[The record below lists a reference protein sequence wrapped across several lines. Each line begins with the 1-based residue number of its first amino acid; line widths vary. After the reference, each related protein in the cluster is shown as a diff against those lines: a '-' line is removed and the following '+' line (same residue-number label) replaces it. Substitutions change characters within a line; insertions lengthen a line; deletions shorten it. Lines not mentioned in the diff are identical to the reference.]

1 MNIWI
6 RKYGDP
12 NMREVCKPVEKIGKL
27 EKQIFYQ
34 LYEALFGNCA
44 LGIAAPQIGF
54 PRRII
59 AVRMDG
65 YFLQLAN
72 PFILE
77 KEGKSILTEGCLS
90 IPEVFIKVPRF
101 EKIKI
106 QAIDETGKKIKL
118 EAEGMLART
127 LQHEIDHLN
136 GTLIVDYATEKKKA
150 KIMDKLNQIAQNTRM
165 LLKIKSKNK

>member
-1 MNIWI
+1 MNTWI

-12 NMREVCKPVEKIGKL
+12 ILRKICHPVEKIGKL
-27 EKQIFYQ
+27 EKQIFFQ
-34 LYEALFGNCA
+34 MAEVLFKSQA

-54 PRRII
+54 SQRII
-59 AVRMDG
+59 AVRTDG
-65 YFLQLAN
+65 YLLQLAN

-77 KEGKSILTEGCLS
+77 KEGESILTEGCLS

-106 QAIDETGKKIKL
+106 QGLDETGKKRTVKV
-118 EAEGMLART
+118 EGILARA

-136 GTLIVDYATEKKKA
+136 GILIIDYATEKKKE
-150 KIMDKLNQIAQNTRM
+150 KIMHRLNQIAEHTRM
-165 LLKIKSKNK
+165 LLKIKNRK